1 MKKLLVAAVALTLS
15 ASAFADWEVVEQND
29 NSITFAEKSAGV
41 AMNVTAAG
49 KSGAAP
55 IKDVAEAAAKDLGCG
70 DVSESTIGKYPAYHL
85 ASCPDD
91 VQVFVV
97 DDGKDIVAISG
108 KCSSAEACA
117 TVDTLL
123 DKIVNE

>member
-1 MKKLLVAAVALTLS
+1 MKKLLVAAIALTLS

-29 NSITFAEKSAGV
+29 QSVTFADKDLGI

-49 KSGAAP
+49 KSGSAP
-55 IKDVAEAAAKDLGCG
+55 IKDVAESAAKTLSCG
-70 DVSESTIGKYPAYHL
+70 AVSEAAIGEYPAYHL
-85 ASCPDD
+85 SSCPNE

-108 KCSSAEACA
+108 KCGSQDSCA
-117 TVDTLL
+117 AVDSLL
-123 DKIVNE
+123 EKIINN